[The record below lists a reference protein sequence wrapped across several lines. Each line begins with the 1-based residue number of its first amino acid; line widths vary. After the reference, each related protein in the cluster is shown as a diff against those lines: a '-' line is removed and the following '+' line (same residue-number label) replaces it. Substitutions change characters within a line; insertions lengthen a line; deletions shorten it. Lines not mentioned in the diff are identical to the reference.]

1 MIGKIFAQLLGNT
14 EESGLVVENDSC
26 EELLESEDG
35 EWVII
40 NIQERQ
46 APDVT
51 RGGSLENLLIEHPS
65 MSVYQIR
72 RRRFKEEDS
81 ADEDDDPPRSVGL
94 SLCVTVARALQELCR
109 FSLIVQETS
118 CPLVN
123 LSLIMSEYLLCL
135 HYLCDDARPRCH
147 AGCVTPCRPVPVRQ
161 VSWRIAVFGLQPP
174 CRSLLVS
181 LQRARA
187 YTERRKL
194 NHSAL
199 NRHNLAKTRFLPTD
213 HRYRYFKQ
221 PTRRPCNY

>member
-81 ADEDDDPPRSVGL
+81 ADEDDDPPR
-94 SLCVTVARALQELCR
+94 
-109 FSLIVQETS
+109 
-118 CPLVN
+118 
-123 LSLIMSEYLLCL
+123 
-135 HYLCDDARPRCH
+135 
-147 AGCVTPCRPVPVRQ
+147 PVPVRQ

>member
-40 NIQERQ
+40 NIQAMSVGRVVCAERQ

-81 ADEDDDPPRSVGL
+81 ADEDDDPP
-94 SLCVTVARALQELCR
+94 
-109 FSLIVQETS
+109 
-118 CPLVN
+118 
-123 LSLIMSEYLLCL
+123 
-135 HYLCDDARPRCH
+135 RPRCH